1 MQQTR
6 HRRPVRRRQQ
16 VHVGLS
22 ASRSLHAGSRRD
34 PGSSCIRTGIRLETA
49 FQKGSKTQPGETA
62 NPRSLP
68 QTKTH
73 TDIRLTHA
81 LRARLGRGIPLAF
94 RPIVCFGRSG
104 RLRKTL
110 VGAYFRT
117 TSGIPGRTPR
127 QCICLMT
134 VSDIGYPPR

>member
-22 ASRSLHAGSRRD
+22 ASRSLHAGSRRG

-49 FQKGSKTQPGETA
+49 FQKGCKTKPGETA
-62 NPRSLP
+62 DSRSLP

-73 TDIRLTHA
+73 LDIRFAHVI
-81 LRARLGRGIPLAF
+81 RAGSGSGFPLAF
-94 RPIVCFGRSG
+94 RPPVRFGRSG
-104 RLRKTL
+104 RLRETP
-110 VGAYFRT
+110 VGAYLRT
-117 TSGIPGRTPR
+117 TSGIPGRTHR
-127 QCICLMT
+127 
-134 VSDIGYPPR
+134 